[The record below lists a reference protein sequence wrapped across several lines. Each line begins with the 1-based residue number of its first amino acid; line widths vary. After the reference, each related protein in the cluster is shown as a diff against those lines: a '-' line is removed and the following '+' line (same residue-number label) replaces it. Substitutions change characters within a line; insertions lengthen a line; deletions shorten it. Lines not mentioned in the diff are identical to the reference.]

1 MEIVSLGLDTTDSTK
16 SNLDVYKEYFEAPF
30 IQATEVYYT
39 TESERF
45 ITENSV
51 PDYMKKAEVRL
62 NEEQNRIE
70 MYLHESTQKPVSS
83 LFSYTYACMHNS
95 LSFYDIA
102 HLQM

>member
-1 MEIVSLGLDTTDSTK
+1 MDIVSLGLDTTDSTK

-70 MYLHESTQKPVSS
+70 MYLHESTQKPASIFSHVMYVSMAHS
-83 LFSYTYACMHNS
+83 
-95 LSFYDIA
+95 SFI
-102 HLQM
+102 